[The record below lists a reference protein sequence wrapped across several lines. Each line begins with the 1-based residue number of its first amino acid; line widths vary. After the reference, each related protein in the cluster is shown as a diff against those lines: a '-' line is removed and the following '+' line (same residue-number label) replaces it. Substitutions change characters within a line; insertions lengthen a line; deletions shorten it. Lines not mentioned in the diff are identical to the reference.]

1 MSGNGSAPEPEISI
15 RGLTKAFGRQTVLE
29 DITWHNTFRFLGLA
43 APRLVGAGTET
54 TTGVTQ

>member
-1 MSGNGSAPEPEISI
+1 MPREDPCARTLRSLDLEP
-15 RGLTKAFGRQTVLE
+15 GVLE
-29 DITWHNTFRFLGLA
+29 DITWHNMFRFLGLA